1 MPVDGRWR
9 RPQVADT
16 VRATFRQ
23 PFKEQVA
30 AFRLRL
36 GDLVPTSRWDDI
48 SKAQHDRAFMVA
60 GAVKADLLAD
70 LGAAVDKAISE
81 GSGLE
86 EFRRDFRQIVERNG
100 WHGWTGEGTAKGEAW
115 RTKVIYKTNMLTT
128 MAAGRH
134 AQLID
139 GNFKFWVYE
148 HSGAAHPRLDHLSW
162 NGLILPSDH
171 PFWATHYPPN
181 GWGCGC
187 RVRGARTLAGAIRV
201 GGDPSKVLPDDW
213 QAIDPRTGVPNGI
226 GKGWDYAP
234 GATVS
239 HIVTAL
245 KPKLSDLPR
254 QPSINLIQD
263 WLSGRGFESWIKD
276 PIDFWPLARLPVND
290 AEEFSLVNP
299 VAWLSAE
306 TIARQGRRYPDITPH
321 DYQLAQTVIDR
332 ARQNVAVRGNTL
344 IFLQPDPNQPGYVL
358 VLTATVRNGELYLTS
373 FRRLTE
379 AQVKANRRLAPL
391 LRQER

>member
-1 MPVDGRWR
+1 M
-9 RPQVADT
+9 ADT

-70 LGAAVDKAISE
+70 LGAAVDKAISQ
-81 GSGLE
+81 GTGLE
-86 EFRRDFRQIVERNG
+86 EFRRDFRQIVERRG
-100 WHGWTGEGTAKGEAW
+100 WHGWTGEGSLKGEAW
-115 RTKVIYKTNMLTT
+115 RTKIIYRTNILTT
-128 MAAGRH
+128 MAAARH
-134 AQLID
+134 AQHID

-201 GGDPSKVLPDDW
+201 GGDPSKTLPDDW
-213 QAIDPRTGVPNGI
+213 EAIDPRTGAPTGI
-226 GKGWDYAP
+226 DSGWDYAP

-239 HIVTAL
+239 DVVLAM
-245 KPKLSDLPR
+245 KNKVSDLPR
-254 QPSINLIQD
+254 QPSIDMIQD
-263 WLSGRGFESWIKD
+263 WLSGSGFESWAAE
-276 PIDFWPLARLPVND
+276 PVNSWPLARLTTKD
-290 AEEFSLVNP
+290 ADRFDLVNP

-306 TIARQGRRYPDITPH
+306 TIARQGRRYRDLTPR

-332 ARQNVAVRGNTL
+332 ASQNVAKRGNTL
-344 IFLQPDPNQPGYVL
+344 IFLQPDPSQPGYVL

-391 LRQER
+391 LRQEG